1 MLRTSP
7 SVRQDRPAKLPSRR
21 ITWRQAIILLLAGA
35 TAGGAYLCYLAG
47 ASPVAE
53 RLRPGVSP
61 APGQAT
67 LPGLG
72 QLSGTA
78 PLPSP
83 VATATAAVRAPRAWP
98 QAATRAPHP
107 TLSPAARIITRSA
120 PDPRVPLAGG
130 GHAGALLLSD
140 TGSRLTSWNQTAA
153 LCPELPFQVTDGTV
167 GTDSSGDATLTVNGP
182 GSCAALVSPGTYSS
196 AVIEAEIDLPALPGH
211 PGTIANW
218 TALWLTD
225 DHAWP
230 QDGELDAVEAEPVDG
245 VNAVS
250 WHSGTSAAQFV
261 ASTDGFFPAKLPVR
275 AANLTPGWHTVDVVY
290 TQGFFAVYYDG
301 REYTTYTAGEVT
313 GDPLNVYL
321 TTTVTPDVSAAQHQI
336 GGPPVNSDSSPATFA
351 VKYLRIW
358 SYR

>member
-7 SVRQDRPAKLPSRR
+7 SARQDRPAKLPSRR

-35 TAGGAYLCYLAG
+35 AAGGAYLCYQAG

-53 RLRPGVSP
+53 RLRPSVFP

-67 LPGLG
+67 LPGLS

-98 QAATRAPHP
+98 QATRAPHP
-107 TLSPAARIITRSA
+107 TVSPPTRIIIRSA
-120 PDPRVPLAGG
+120 PAPRVPLAGR

-153 LCPELPFQVTDGTV
+153 LCQKLPFQVTDGRV

-182 GSCAALVSPGTYSS
+182 GSCAALVSPDTYSS
-196 AVIEAEIDLPALPGH
+196 AVIEAEIDLPALPGR

-218 TALWLTD
+218 TVLRLTD
-225 DHAWP
+225 DRAWP
-230 QDGELDAVEAEPVDG
+230 EDGELDAVEAEPVDG

-250 WHSGTSAAQFV
+250 WHSGTSAARFV
-261 ASTDGFFPAKLPVR
+261 ASTDGFFPARLPVR
-275 AANLTPGWHTVDVVY
+275 AANLAPGWHTVDVVY
-290 TQGFFAVYYDG
+290 TRGFFAVYYDG
-301 REYTTYTAGEVT
+301 REYTSYTAGVVT

-321 TTTVTPDVSAAQHQI
+321 TTTVTPDVSAAQQQI
-336 GGPPVNSDSSPATFA
+336 GGPPVNSDSSPAAFA